1 MHHIHVVIRNMVL
14 QNSIRPEPESYR
26 KIFRQVKPG
35 STSEQPPILRG
46 P

>member
-26 KIFRQVKPG
+26 KIFRQVKPVVRRN
-35 STSEQPPILRG
+35 SLQF
-46 P
+46 